1 MLRASFTRKLEA
13 LKSLKPRNIKSEQQ
27 WQRFIKERVSAEFK
41 MQERPNSPITRVDVW
56 IRAHTKKDE
65 TVINEDVAEKLKK
78 INEYQRTQ
86 VSEDASTIHG
96 DALTHVLGK
105 ERNGRVRGAGSGVTA
120 TLMNLEALSKSHTAQ
135 NKMELKDL
143 KKLFEELKAAFI
155 KNTSKQA
162 DHNET
167 SHKRKC
173 LEDTSHA
180 KKAKTCGSTFTNIEN
195 ARCRLLDWMG
205 TGKVVGEGTIASRDP
220 LAKVHH
226 ICLGPDCWKVWVTI
240 AMVEDTPFYR
250 ATSEFHV
257 VSDAIGSTIAWP
269 KNYILLE

>member
-1 MLRASFTRKLEA
+1 MARLRHEM
-13 LKSLKPRNIKSEQQ
+13 
-27 WQRFIKERVSAEFK
+27 

-162 DHNET
+162 DRIDIDSMMKNSRDIRLDHNET